1 MLFANLMKTIYAR
14 YIILIKKNI
23 RKPLFAGQAGRG
35 FFVAI
40 KRRELFYS

>member
-23 RKPLFAGQAGRG
+23 RKPLSAGQVERG
-35 FFVAI
+35 F
-40 KRRELFYS
+40 L